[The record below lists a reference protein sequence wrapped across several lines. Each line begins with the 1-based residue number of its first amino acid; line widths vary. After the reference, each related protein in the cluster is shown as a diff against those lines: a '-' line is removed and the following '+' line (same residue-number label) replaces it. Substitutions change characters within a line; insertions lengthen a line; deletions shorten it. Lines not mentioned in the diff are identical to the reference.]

1 MIELLRSL
9 TSWFIEHPDETG
21 DGPMR
26 RGSPE
31 AVAAAVRYVSGMTDR
46 FAFRLA
52 VERLG
57 WDPGGAAPRGVRS
70 SVRPG

>member
-9 TSWFIEHPDETG
+9 TSWFVEHPDETG
-21 DGPMR
+21 DGPLQP
-26 RGSPE
+26 GSDE

-46 FAFRLA
+46 FVFRLA

-57 WDPGGAAPRGVRS
+57 WEPAALPRGA
-70 SVRPG
+70 